1 MSAEVV
7 VNEGA
12 LDQLLKSPDGEV
24 AKDVMR
30 RTLQVDRMA
39 KRLCP
44 VDTGRL
50 HSSITWEMSSDGDGP
65 YGVVGS
71 NVVYA
76 RIIELGG
83 VIDRPDWDANYDTGG
98 AVSVQI
104 VEAQPYLL
112 PALAAVMEGG

>member
-7 VNEGA
+7 INQAAIDE
-12 LDQLLKSPDGEV
+12 LLKSPDGDV
-24 AKDVMR
+24 AKDIMR

-39 KRLCP
+39 KRLVP

-50 HSSITWEMSSDGDGP
+50 RSSITWSMESDGDGP

-83 VIDRPDWDANYDTGG
+83 TIEMPHWDANYDTGG
-98 AVSVQI
+98 AVSVLV

>member
-1 MSAEVV
+1 MSAEVQIDM
-7 VNEGA
+7 GA
-12 LDQLLKSPDGEV
+12 LNDLLKGPDGEV
-24 AKDVMR
+24 AKDIMR

-39 KRLCP
+39 KQLCP

-50 HSSITWEMSSDGDGP
+50 RSSITWEMSSDADGP
-65 YGVVGS
+65 FGIVGS

-98 AVSVQI
+98 AVSVQV

-112 PALAAVMEGG
+112 PALAAVVEGG